1 MELANCLVA
10 LGGDR
15 DNTVPKYDVTPA
27 EVAVL
32 CAIHGAD
39 AVFDIE
45 PLEKEIT
52 VNPREEVARLASLY
66 TAKDDEGSLI
76 VTKVYP
82 GVTPVLHQT
91 FDDLGLP
98 ADFYKAVERQKPKA
112 APKRPKAPPAKP
124 APIAQALGNDADS
137 LFDDDAAA

>member
-52 VNPREEVARLASLY
+52 VNPREEVARLAGLY
-66 TAKDDEGSLI
+66 TAKDDEGVL
-76 VTKVYP
+76 VVAKVYP

-91 FDDLGLP
+91 FADLGLP
-98 ADFYKAVERQKPKA
+98 DEFYKATERQKPKA
-112 APKRPKAPPAKP
+112 APRRAKAPAPKP
-124 APIAQALGNDADS
+124 EPIAQSVTNDADS
-137 LFDDDAAA
+137 LFDDADA

>member
-15 DNTVPKYDVTPA
+15 DNTVPKYNVTPA

-45 PLEKEIT
+45 PLENEIS
-52 VNPREEVARLASLY
+52 VNPREEVERLARLY
-66 TAKDDEGSLI
+66 PAKDDEGALI
-76 VTKVYP
+76 VAKVYP
-82 GVTPVLHQT
+82 GVTPVLHQS
-91 FDDLGLP
+91 FADLGLP
-98 ADFYKAVERQKPKA
+98 TDFYKAVERQKPKD

-124 APIAQALGNDADS
+124 APIAQALNNADS
-137 LFDDDAAA
+137 LFDDADA